1 MLIKQSLA
9 EFCNELSSSSPAP
22 GGGSVAALAGALGAA
37 LVAMVGNLTIGK
49 KRYAVVESEM
59 QSIIER
65 GGELQNQLLRLVDA
79 DADAFNAVM
88 TAMKLPKESD
98 TEKSIRAQ
106 AIDDATKA
114 ASRTP
119 LEVMRLV
126 RQGLELADA
135 VAMRGNQNS
144 LSDAGVSALMLRTAC
159 EGAALN
165 VRINL
170 SGLHDE
176 EFILRTREEI
186 NAISSQVS
194 ENTDRILAFVNAKI

>member
-114 ASRTP
+114 ASRTQ

-159 EGAALN
+159 EE
-165 VRINL
+165 R
-170 SGLHDE
+170 
-176 EFILRTREEI
+176 RTEHA
-186 NAISSQVS
+186 N
-194 ENTDRILAFVNAKI
+194 